1 MADLTAQRK
10 ERANIM
16 RNGYVVSLKMKR
28 IDICDLLLACTITKH
43 MSNDDGKKWD
53 SLYNTLKEQLDKFDS
68 HLTK

>member
-10 ERANIM
+10 ERTNIM

-28 IDICDLLLACTITKH
+28 IDICDLLLACTIAKQ

-53 SLYNTLKEQLDKFDS
+53 SLYNTLKEQLHKFDS

>member
-28 IDICDLLLACTITKH
+28 IDICDLLLACTIAKQ
-43 MSNDDGKKWD
+43 MSNDGGKKWD
-53 SLYNTLKEQLDKFDS
+53 SLYNTLKEQLDKFDCCS
-68 HLTK
+68 TK